1 MSCLITMSQKELH
14 RLELIQRIRGGSL
27 TVVEAAA
34 LLGLSRSQVHR
45 LLQAYDLTG
54 ADGLVS
60 KKRGRPSNRRYSEDF
75 RNLVLDLVREHYV
88 DFGPTLAAE
97 KLVERHRI
105 AVSKETL
112 RQWMME
118 AGIWASRRERKKRV
132 FQPRGRRD
140 CFGELVQIDGS
151 HHWWFENRGPKCA
164 LLVYIDDATGKL
176 LHLRFAASENTFDYL
191 HATKAYLQQWGK
203 PIAFYSDKHGI
214 FRTTHASK
222 KDRTSGLTQFGR
234 ALYELNIDIIC
245 ANTPQAKG
253 RVERANQTLQD
264 RLVKELRLRG
274 IDTIAAANAYAPEFM
289 ADFNRRFGKA
299 ARNPKDM
306 HRPFAAHENLDGAM
320 CRKEIRKLSQ
330 SLTLRYDKV
339 MFLLDP
345 TDFATALAGQK
356 LIVCDYPDGRLEIT
370 HEGTSLP
377 YRTFDTLRSVHR
389 CEVVE
394 NKRLDEV
401 LALVAE
407 MQAGREQQRSKGGPR
422 RTGQTDHMFG
432 IRDGSQSNGY
442 QKRGTKPGR
451 KTDFTKDPV
460 VIAKRQQALARLKAA
475 E

>member
-14 RLELIQRIRGGSL
+14 RLELIQRIRGRSL

-34 LLGLSRSQVHR
+34 LLRLSRSQVHR
-45 LLQAYDLTG
+45 LLQAYDQAG

-75 RNLVLDLVREHYV
+75 RNLVLDLVREHYL

-97 KLVERHRI
+97 KLLERHRI

-118 AGIWASRRERKKRV
+118 AGIWVSRRERKKRV

-151 HHWWFENRGPKCA
+151 LHRWFENRGPKCA

-176 LHLRFAASENTFDYL
+176 LHLRFAGSENTFDYL

-274 IDTIAAANAYAPEFM
+274 IDSIAAANAYAPEFM

-299 ARNPKDM
+299 PRNPKDM

-320 CRKEIRKLSQ
+320 CRKEVRKLSQ

-339 MFLLDP
+339 MFILDP
-345 TDFATALAGQK
+345 TDLATALAGKK

-377 YRTFDTLRSVHR
+377 YRAFDTLRSVHR
-389 CEVVE
+389 SEVVE
-394 NKRLDEV
+394 NKRLDDM
-401 LALVAE
+401 LAVVAE

-451 KTDFTKDPV
+451 RTDFTKDPV
-460 VIAKRQQALARLKAA
+460 VIAKRQQALAQLKAA

>member
-27 TVVEAAA
+27 SVVEAAA
-34 LLGLSRSQVHR
+34 LLRLSRSQVHR
-45 LLQAYDLTG
+45 LLQAYDLAG

-75 RNLVLDLVREHYV
+75 RNLVLDLVREHYS

-97 KLVERHRI
+97 KLLECHRI

-118 AGIWASRRERKKRV
+118 AGIWVSRRERKKRV

-151 HHWWFENRGPKCA
+151 LHWWFENRGPKCA

-176 LHLRFAASENTFDYL
+176 LHLRFAGSENTFDYL

-214 FRTTHASK
+214 FRTTHASM

-299 ARNPKDM
+299 PRNPKDM

-339 MFLLDP
+339 MFILDP
-345 TDFATALAGQK
+345 TDLATALAGK
-356 LIVCDYPDGRLEIT
+356 KVIVCDYPDGRLEVT

-377 YRTFDTLRSVHR
+377 YRTFDTLRSCTAPRWLRTSASTTCWRWWPR
-389 CEVVE
+389 CRPDDS
-394 NKRLDEV
+394 NSAAR
-401 LALVAE
+401 
-407 MQAGREQQRSKGGPR
+407 AGRAAAAR
-422 RTGQTDHMFG
+422 RTICSAFATAARAMAIKSAARSLAGRR
-432 IRDGSQSNGY
+432 ISPRIPWLSPSAS
-442 QKRGTKPGR
+442 KPLRG
-451 KTDFTKDPV
+451 
-460 VIAKRQQALARLKAA
+460 
-475 E
+475 